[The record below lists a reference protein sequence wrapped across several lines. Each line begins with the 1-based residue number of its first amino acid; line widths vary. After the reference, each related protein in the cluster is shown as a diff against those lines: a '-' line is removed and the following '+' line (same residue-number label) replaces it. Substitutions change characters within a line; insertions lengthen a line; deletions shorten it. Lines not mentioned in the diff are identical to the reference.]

1 MRVFKKQYGL
11 SSCHGPVI
19 FKCTRMHSRGR
30 RRPQGTYIGLCSE
43 MQSDAQRRSSHVLR
57 VNLPSNSVSCWH
69 ERSQLETA
77 FVTLETP
84 FAAESSERSPAL
96 RHPTHACS
104 CRNRQSCV
112 AGSTTCAGTN
122 SYRGPPRIRAQL
134 PWGSR
139 SWTTSA
145 DAAGSTAGGKK
156 MHINQRGKQQQPF

>member
-1 MRVFKKQYGL
+1 LRTSHPPFVRVFKKQYGL

-43 MQSDAQRRSSHVLR
+43 MQPDAQRRSSHVL
-57 VNLPSNSVSCWH
+57 C
-69 ERSQLETA
+69 
-77 FVTLETP
+77 VTLTCAARDPSLEFRVLLAPPSP
-84 FAAESSERSPAL
+84 FSCPAL
-96 RHPTHACS
+96 RHPTRACS

-122 SYRGPPRIRAQL
+122 SYRGPPRIRAPL
-134 PWGSR
+134 HWGSR
-139 SWTTSA
+139 SWTTSS

-156 MHINQRGKQQQPF
+156 MHINRSA